1 MKYRHLAFISVCLV
15 FSALAYGQNRST
27 FFKTV
32 PVLDESTPEWA
43 RMMYSQDPN
52 VAEVDFLYEQYFESH
67 PFEKSIH
74 TQNYKHW
81 RRQVDP
87 FMDINGRIVIPS
99 QEEQQ
104 ARLDRMERRYSLK
117 SGRNGDWRC
126 IGPFTTI
133 AVNDIPDLDVSWQAN
148 VYCFDQSDS
157 RPDILFAGCE
167 AGGLFKSVDKG
178 LNWRL
183 VSAAVPVA
191 TITDVKIAATNP
203 DLVFFTSNQR
213 IYRSTDGGETWE
225 QVYMIGDDGWQL
237 LIHPTNPQIMFC
249 AANNGLLK
257 SSDGGTT
264 WSRLFTGTCWDI
276 KFHPANNDIV
286 YLIKTN
292 SAAKRAEFFKS
303 TDGGE
308 TFTIRDSGWFVP
320 SNPAAAKDEGAKIGV
335 TPAAPDRVY
344 VALIGQGKAGDNGW
358 IGLYRSINAGE
369 SWMNPNLPDGGPYN
383 SSHPNPATFDPDG
396 KEFHQGFYNFALA
409 VSHTD
414 PEKLWLGTVT
424 FNRSTNGGA
433 SWTRIGSYYAQQD
446 IGWIHP
452 DIQDLH
458 VRGNEIFVCSDGGI
472 NFSTDELRSHEARNN
487 GLAGSDYWGFGQGWN
502 EDVLVGGRYHNGN
515 SGYYQ
520 TYGTGNSLRL
530 GGAESA
536 TGYVNPMDNRK
547 TYFSDISS
555 ALLPEI
561 YDGQVVYFSKLGK
574 YPRETYAE
582 SYSSEIEWDP
592 RYADHLY
599 LGEGSKIWKSEDGGK
614 YFEALYNFG
623 TGKVLEIEV
632 SRSNPKVIYCVFQ
645 NKGGDWDPCG
655 LRKSTDGGKNWSSL
669 TLVPSNDRLRLEIA
683 LNPDDENDLWVISVN
698 ASDGRKIYR
707 TIDGGKTWQ
716 SMNSDMFNG
725 ERPRDMVVQAGTG
738 GVTYF
743 ATSAGV
749 YVYDPTA
756 ATWSEFMNGL
766 PADTKALEMKP
777 FYAAGKLRLATTGRG
792 IWETP
797 LFAQSVPDAMPMT
810 LTDTLY
816 SVNDTVRFESY
827 SVINLEGAQWQ
838 WTITPEPRWISSKA
852 ARNPKVVFGSKGS
865 YDVTLSI
872 TDALGRTSSR
882 TIPAMVTFADP
893 ATPDALAGKAM
904 DCTKSGEYA
913 QTDDLGITTNVL
925 TITAWVKPDG
935 IQPDYSAIV
944 MNNVTAAGFN
954 FRGGN
959 NTLGY
964 HWPGGA
970 WYWDSHLI
978 VPAGQWSYVAMVANG
993 SSMTVYVNGIGA
1005 KHTVNL
1011 QRVNIGTMN
1020 IGNYM
1025 GWGDRNF
1032 KGQID
1037 EVCIWKRALSQ
1048 EEIREMQNL
1057 IKPSGTGDPDLTGY
1071 YQFNESGG
1079 AVFNRADDGIGSL
1092 MGETKRVASTAP
1104 VGPGTSSRLS
1114 LNSSGTY
1121 DFAGT
1126 GLTIS
1131 LPGGGSV
1138 YPGETVVTR
1147 ISALPALQPVNYPN
1161 LGCYWVMNNYGS
1173 DHFQASTE
1181 VRLVPV
1187 SGEAADTIIKAPEH
1201 AQLYT
1206 RSARGSDSSWE
1217 KLCGAVS
1224 VGAGEGGVFRFGSA
1238 CGIAGS
1244 AQIFVASDQ
1253 SSVPLLKGTTTGIES
1268 QLFEHKNAVTLWP
1281 NPLVA
1286 GSPLSV
1292 RSTEPVER
1300 IRILSI
1306 DGKLIRDILPGL
1318 KPETTIETAGMEPG
1332 TYLIRVQTDKFITTS
1347 RIVIR

>member
-1 MKYRHLAFISVCLV
+1 MRYRLIILLV
-15 FSALAYGQNRST
+15 AGSLLGLSALGQNRAT

-32 PVLDESTPEWA
+32 PPVDETTPEWA
-43 RMMYSQDPN
+43 ILMYSENPN
-52 VAEVDFLYEQYFESH
+52 VAEVDFLYEEYFENH
-67 PFEKSIH
+67 PFKKNIH

-81 RRQVDP
+81 RRLVDQY
-87 FMDINGRIVIPS
+87 MDVNGHIVVPS

-104 ARLDRMERRYSLK
+104 VRLNRMERRYSLK
-117 SGRNGDWRC
+117 SGRNGDWQC
-126 IGPFTTI
+126 IGPFTTLV
-133 AVNDIPDLDVSWQAN
+133 VNDVPDLDVSWQAN
-148 VYCFDQSDS
+148 VYCFDQSES

-167 AGGLFKSVDKG
+167 AGGLFKSYDKG
-178 LNWRL
+178 LHWNL

-191 TITDVKIAATNP
+191 TITDVKISPVNP

-213 IYRSTDGGETWE
+213 IYRSTDGGENWE
-225 QVYMIGDDGWQL
+225 QVFVIGDDGWQL
-237 LIHPTNPQIMFC
+237 LFHPTDGKIMFC

-257 SSDGGTT
+257 STDGGTT
-264 WSRLFTGTCWDI
+264 WNRLFTGTCWDI
-276 KFHPANNDIV
+276 KFHPSNADIV

-292 SAAKRAEFFKS
+292 TAAKRAEFFKS
-303 TDGGE
+303 TDGGN
-308 TFTIRDSGWFVP
+308 TFSIRESGWYVP
-320 SNPAAAKDEGAKIGV
+320 TSLTAAKDEGAKIGV
-335 TPAAPDRVY
+335 TPAAPERVY
-344 VALIGQGKAGDNGW
+344 VALIGQSKSGDNGW
-358 IGLYRSINAGE
+358 IGLYRSTNAGE
-369 SWMNPNLPDGGPYN
+369 SWVNPNLPDGGPYN

-414 PEKLWLGTVT
+414 PDKLWMGTVT

-472 NFSTDELRSHEARNN
+472 NYSTDELRTHESRNY

-536 TGYVNPMDNRK
+536 TGYVNPIDNRK

-555 ALLPEI
+555 ALLPET

-614 YFEALYNFG
+614 YFEAIYNFG

-655 LRKSTDGGKNWSSL
+655 LRKSTDGGKTWSSL

-683 LNPDDENDLWVISVN
+683 LNPDDENDLWAISVN

-707 TIDGGKTWQ
+707 TLDGGKTWT

-725 ERPRDMVVQAGTG
+725 ERPRDVVVQSGTG

-743 ATSAGV
+743 ATSAGM

-756 ATWSEFMNGL
+756 AAWSEFMNGL
-766 PADTKALEMKP
+766 PVDTRALEMKP
-777 FYAAGKLRLATTGRG
+777 FYAAGKLRLATAGRG

-797 LFAQSVPDAMPMT
+797 LYGQSVPDAMPMT

-816 SVNDTVRFESY
+816 SPKDTVRFESY
-827 SVINLEGAQWQ
+827 SVVMLEGAQWE
-838 WTITPEPRWISSKA
+838 WTISPQPQWISSA
-852 ARNPKVVFGSKGS
+852 TARNPKVVFGSKGT
-865 YDVTLSI
+865 YDVTLRVA
-872 TDALGRTSSR
+872 DALGRSGAR
-882 TIPAMVTFADP
+882 TLPAMITITDP
-893 ATPDALAGKAM
+893 GIPDPLAGKAM
-904 DCTKSGEYA
+904 SCTQSGEYA
-913 QTDDLGITTNVL
+913 LTDDLGIKTNIL

-935 IQPDYSAIV
+935 VQPDYSAIV
-944 MNNVTAAGFN
+944 MNNGTAAGFN

-970 WYWDSHLI
+970 WYWDSHLT

-993 SSMTVYVNGIGA
+993 NSMTVYVNGIGA

-1011 QRVNIGTMN
+1011 QQVNITTMN

-1037 EVCIWKRALSQ
+1037 EVCIWKRALTQ
-1048 EEIREMQNL
+1048 EEIRELQNL
-1057 IKPSGTGDPDLTGY
+1057 TKPAGSGDADLIGY

-1079 AVFNRADDGIGSL
+1079 TVFNRASDAAGSL
-1092 MGETKRVASTAP
+1092 MGETKRIASTAP
-1104 VGPGTSSRLS
+1104 VGPGTSSRLT
-1114 LNSSGTY
+1114 LNGSGTY
-1121 DFAGT
+1121 SFEGT
-1126 GLTIS
+1126 GMTLT

-1147 ISALPALQPVNYPN
+1147 IGALPAMQPVNTPN

-1173 DHFQASTE
+1173 DHFMAATDLL
-1181 VRLVPV
+1181 LVPV
-1187 SGEAADTIIKAPEH
+1187 SGEASDTITRAPEH
-1201 AQLYT
+1201 AGMYT

-1217 KLCGAVS
+1217 KLCGALS
-1224 VGAGEGGVFRFGSA
+1224 VGAGDGGVFRYGSS
-1238 CGIAGS
+1238 CGVAGS
-1244 AQIFVASDQ
+1244 VQIFIASDQ
-1253 SSVPLLKGTTTGIES
+1253 NSVPLLKGTSTGINELNIDHS
-1268 QLFEHKNAVTLWP
+1268 NAFSIYP
-1281 NPLVA
+1281 NPAMA
-1286 GSPLSV
+1286 GGVFTLK
-1292 RSTEPVER
+1292 STEPMER
-1300 IRILSI
+1300 VRILSL
-1306 DGKLIRDILPGL
+1306 DGKLIRDLIPG
-1318 KPETTIETAGMEPG
+1318 KVPEATVETAGMDTG
-1332 TYLIRVQTDKFITTS
+1332 TYLIRVQTGKFISTS
-1347 RIVIR
+1347 RLIIQ